1 MNFSISMVATGL
13 AVGDGAADPPRPR
26 HDLSNAPP
34 PFGCHVV
41 TTRLMQDLCR
51 RALADDC
58 KLAAIE
64 TIVAPQGWGKT
75 IAVARLYQQ
84 WARDGRR
91 AGIWLGL
98 KDHAPNGD
106 GLLMH
111 LARQSAAFVPCP
123 DERPDAPAA
132 RLMGIRGTLAQV
144 LQRVPKPFLICIDNI
159 DYCTAT
165 LKPGLLDDLF
175 ALAPAG
181 VHFVL
186 TANHRLAFDRT
197 GIRLQ
202 GNLREH
208 DARDLAFVADEAQ
221 ALLSGGGKTFD
232 AEALRMLLGKTEGWV
247 AGLRLCAILLDKT
260 GTDPV
265 LIEKLSDDIPDL
277 RDWFDH
283 HVLSAVPEELLEFL
297 HYASLFPAFSA
308 EQLTAVAGIA
318 DAWRHLRT
326 LIGSGMFIHPLSA
339 LSAKY
344 RFHSL
349 FRDRLRADAL
359 RCIPAARLQECYRR
373 MAGWALKESEWEEA
387 LDAALL
393 SQDEALIVQT
403 LDCVAPRIV
412 RDLGKMQ
419 VFVESVEQLLSRKM
433 PLGFEARYWYVYAL
447 TYHLRLV
454 SADNQR
460 RRLIRLLSEAGGGED
475 AYHRYRLEH
484 LHIALAFLADDMQ
497 AAGKHATNWLTSDA
511 EREPF
516 DLGWMLSILSV
527 HHLTAYR
534 FAEARACLR
543 QAAPIVREVGS
554 PYLAGWCDLI
564 LATVSLYEG
573 NLPRAC
579 KIIEDTLARTEASLG
594 RDSDICDTIC
604 AIGSKCAF
612 EMGDHDRA
620 QEMLSRG
627 LRSMDRHGTVGS
639 SACAVETA
647 LAFWNGDES
656 DPVFQRL
663 SMTIGNY
670 APRLAVMF
678 RCHIVRRL
686 VQLGQIDRAEAWI
699 NEIDLDVR
707 QGRLRTSPTEILPRF
722 RDLLVMTSIE
732 FLHASG
738 EHSAALAMI
747 GPELREARRG
757 GRVLR
762 AVRLELIQMSIFF
775 SQGRLADASRQL
787 GSALRQAQDRDM
799 LQAFQ
804 RHRTVIG
811 PLLQQIPLRMELYP
825 RREGR
830 AFITRVLAALDLND
844 GLAAPFLA
852 EENAPSEAL
861 TTREQELMELVGSG
875 MSNADIAEHLGVS
888 GNTIKWHLKNVFRKL
903 GAANRTSA
911 VLRYSARAASFP

>member
-265 LIEKLSDDIPDL
+265 LIEKLSGDIPDL

-326 LIGSGMFIHPLSA
+326 LIGSGIFIHPLSA

-516 DLGWMLSILSV
+516 DLGWVLSILSV

-579 KIIEDTLARTEASLG
+579 EIIEDTLARTEASLG

-830 AFITRVLAALDLND
+830 AFIARVLAALDLND